1 MRFLKLYAAVLSLV
15 VVPLAIISLLTPGVA
30 KAQNIISGEITG
42 TVTDAMGAVVPRAT
56 VTLISADSGAK
67 TVTTT
72 SASGGYRFPL
82 LQPGTY
88 KVTATATGFGTVT
101 EEVKVDLGQVSA
113 ANIKLVVS
121 GRTETV
127 QVTEATELIHA
138 ESADL
143 AATVDEKQ
151 VQLLP
156 NSGNDLTNYALT
168 TPGVVLS
175 TGGGYGNFTSNGI
188 GGMSN
193 LFTINGNDYNDPY
206 LNLNNSG
213 SSNMLLGQNEVQEVS
228 VVTNGYTA
236 QYGRMAGTNMNMTTK
251 SGTNSFHGD
260 ANWTWNGTVV
270 NANDWFNTPAH
281 ESAGATGFAP
291 HAVSNQWSGDVGGPI
306 IKNKLFGYYDNEGIR
321 YVLPSGGPVFIPSPQ
336 FETAVNANI
345 GVMSPASLALYK
357 TAFAVYN
364 GASGYAQAQPV
375 ASSYD
380 PLLGCGDIY
389 NNHTDAAGNV
399 ILDSSNLSTLTLG
412 TPCALVFQDS
422 VNNLNIERFQSIRV
436 DWNLT
441 DKDKLNFRYKGDR
454 GVQATSTDP
463 INSAFSANSVQPSDE
478 GQMSWTR
485 VLNNTMVNQFIA
497 SDLHYVALF
506 GPPNIGAAEAVFP
519 TSWAF
524 GDGLFNALGNYFPYP
539 EGRVVEQY
547 QFVDDFTWTKGSHGI
562 KFGVNYR
569 RNDISSHTG
578 SSETTGEI
586 TENSMT
592 SFADGTVTPIQIAA
606 GPPAVLTAG
615 GDMVQAFT
623 KAPDVPVALFSLG
636 LYIQDEWR
644 VNPKLKLTYGLRFD
658 MNSDEVCQKTCFS
671 RPNSGFVTM
680 NHTATTPYN
689 ASVLAVKTAF
699 PGLEFGVFG
708 PRGGFDWTPL
718 GPKTVIRGG
727 IGLFSDLYPG
737 LLGDRA
743 ITNLPNYAV
752 FTITSGA
759 VSPAAAGSVWTQAS
773 ASNTAFQNG
782 FSSGGTLG
790 SIQAAVAA
798 AGSTFT
804 TPGLTTFASN
814 VKNPKYLKYN
824 LQIEQSIGDKTAVTV
839 NYAGNHGYDLFLTNR
854 TMNSYCSVANC
865 ANGFEGLP
873 AVAPDTRFAN
883 VREYDNGGYANYNG
897 LTATIT
903 QRVAWGFTGSLNY
916 TWSHTLDELYEG
928 GIEPLN
934 ALSNPSFTVVI
945 DPSNIPKY
953 NYASAD
959 QDVRQLMTANF
970 YWEIPVH
977 TGDADFNQFVGGWV
991 LSGTF
996 QHTTGTPFSAY
1007 YTSIDTGLLSNA
1019 TSARVLAQM
1028 NVKGTGSCGRPNA
1041 NSPCFTASQ
1050 FQLHKAAS
1058 GGNPAVPY
1066 QMAWGGGYNMRR
1078 NNFTGPGYFDSDIS
1092 LLKNIRV
1099 SEKGVV
1105 FSFGATAINFF
1116 NHPNFDRPV
1125 GSVSSGSVGQIIQ
1138 TVGQPNSPY
1147 GNFQGSAADG
1157 RIIES
1162 QLKVKF

>member
-1 MRFLKLYAAVLSLV
+1 MRFLKLYAAALSLI

-30 KAQNIISGEITG
+30 KAQNLVSGEITG
-42 TVTDAMGAVVPRAT
+42 TVTDASGAVVPRAT

-82 LQPGTY
+82 LQPGSY

-101 EEVKVDLGQVSA
+101 EEVKVDLGQVTG
-113 ANIKLVVS
+113 ANIKLAVS

-127 QVTEATELIHA
+127 QVTEQTELLHA

-143 AATVDEKQ
+143 TSTVDEKQ

-193 LFTINGNDYNDPY
+193 LYTINGNDYNDPY

-213 SSNMLLGQNEVQEVS
+213 SSNMLLGQNEVQEAS

-236 QYGRMAGTNMNMTTK
+236 QYGRMAGTNMNFTTK
-251 SGTNSFHGD
+251 SGTNNFHGD
-260 ANWTWNGTVV
+260 ANWIWNGTVV
-270 NANDWFNTPAH
+270 NANDWFNTPSHA
-281 ESAGATGFAP
+281 ADGATGFAP

-306 IKNKLFGYYDNEGIR
+306 FKNKLFGYYDNEGIR
-321 YVLPSGGPVFIPSPQ
+321 YVLPSGGPVFIPTPQ
-336 FETAVNANI
+336 FEAAVLANLTT
-345 GVMSPASLALYK
+345 VSPASKPLYT
-357 TAFAVYN
+357 TAFNVYN

-380 PLLGCGDIY
+380 PALGCGDIY
-389 NNHTDAAGNV
+389 T
-399 ILDSSNLSTLTLG
+399 LDPTGSFPVSSSLPTLTVG
-412 TPCALVFQDS
+412 TPCALTFQDS
-422 VNNLNIERFQSIRV
+422 VNNLNVERFQSIRV
-436 DWNLT
+436 DWDPS
-441 DKDKLNFRYKGDR
+441 DKNKFNFRYKGDR

-463 INSAFSANSVQPSDE
+463 INSNFSANSVQPSDE
-478 GQMSWTR
+478 GQATWTR
-485 VLNNTMVNQFIA
+485 ILNSNMVNQFIA

-524 GDGLFNALGNYFPYP
+524 GDGLFNTLGNFFAYP
-539 EGRVVEQY
+539 QGRIVEQY

-586 TENSMT
+586 TSNSMT
-592 SFADGTVTPIQIAA
+592 SFSNGNV
-606 GPPAVLTAG
+606 TAG
-615 GDMVQAFT
+615 NLVQAFS

-636 LYIQDEWR
+636 LYVQDEWR

-658 MNSDEVCQKTCFS
+658 MNSDEVCQKNCFS
-671 RPNSGFVTM
+671 RPGSGFATM
-680 NHTATTPYN
+680 NHSASTPYN
-689 ASVLAVKTAF
+689 ASILTVKTAF

-759 VSPAAAGSVWTQAS
+759 VSPAAAGNVWTQAS
-773 ASNTAFQNG
+773 ASNTALQNG
-782 FSSGGTLG
+782 FSSGGTLAT
-790 SIQAAVAA
+790 IQTAVAA
-798 AGSTFT
+798 TGSSFT
-804 TPGLTTFASN
+804 APSLTSFASN

-824 LQIEQSIGDKTAVTV
+824 LQIEQSIGDKTAISI
-839 NYAGNHGYDLFLTNR
+839 NYAGNHGYDLFNTNR
-854 TMNSYCSVANC
+854 TMNSFCTVANC
-865 ANGFEGLP
+865 PSGFEGLP
-873 AVAPDTRFAN
+873 AAAPDTRFGN

-897 LTATIT
+897 MTVTVR
-903 QRVAWGFTGSLNY
+903 QRVTKGFTGSLNY

-934 ALSNPSFTVVI
+934 ALANPSFGVVI

-959 QDVRQLMTANF
+959 QDVRQLVTGNF
-970 YWEIPVH
+970 YWELPFHVS
-977 TGDADFNQFVGGWV
+977 DADMNQVFGGWV
-991 LSGTF
+991 LSGTV

-1007 YTSIDTGLLSNA
+1007 YTTIDTALLGNA
-1019 TSARVLAQM
+1019 ANARVLAQM
-1028 NVKGTGSCGRPNA
+1028 NVKGTGSCGRPNT
-1041 NSPCFTASQ
+1041 NSPCFTSSQ
-1050 FQLHKAAS
+1050 FQKHSAT
-1058 GGNPAVPY
+1058 VPY

-1078 NNFTGPGYFDSDIS
+1078 NNFTGPGYFDSDLT
-1092 LLKNIRV
+1092 LLKNVRV

-1105 FSFGATAINFF
+1105 FSFGAEAINFF

-1125 GSVSSGSVGQIIQ
+1125 GSLSSGSFGKITE

-1147 GNFQGSAADG
+1147 GNFQGSAANG

-1162 QLKVKF
+1162 ELKVKF